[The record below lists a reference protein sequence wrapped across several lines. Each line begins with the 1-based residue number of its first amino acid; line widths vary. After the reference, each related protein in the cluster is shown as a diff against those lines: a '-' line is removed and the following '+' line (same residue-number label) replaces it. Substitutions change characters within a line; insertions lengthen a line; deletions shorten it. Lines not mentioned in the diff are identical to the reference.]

1 MSVACPVCAAVDLA
15 IEARGVEVLLGD
27 RQVLRGVDL
36 IVPRGEVV
44 ALIGPNGAGKT
55 TLLRS
60 LIGLVPRTA
69 GRIRLLGEDDL
80 DRALPR
86 IGYVPQRLVVE
97 RNFILSAREFLA
109 IRLRRTRG
117 WFWQSHKSIDACFGE
132 ELERLGVSSLLD
144 LPLAALSGGQLQR
157 VLIAFSLLG
166 RPELL
171 LLDEPTNGVDQP
183 GEKTFYE
190 LIGEVHRRHRLTVV
204 LVSHDLSMVYRQ
216 ATWVYALNGVVCCQ
230 GPVDEVMNTDSLK
243 LAYGT
248 HVSPYHHQHVH

>member
-1 MSVACPVCAAVDLA
+1 
-15 IEARGVEVLLGD
+15 
-27 RQVLRGVDL
+27 
-36 IVPRGEVV
+36 
-44 ALIGPNGAGKT
+44 
-55 TLLRS
+55 
-60 LIGLVPRTA
+60 
-69 GRIRLLGEDDL
+69 
-80 DRALPR
+80 PR